1 MRTELLEGPGGSRL
15 VIQED
20 HSHPLV
26 TVTAAYQGGQRWECA
41 QDQGMTSLTQRLLI
55 KGTSRRSRDQLA
67 DDLEFLG
74 APFLPY
80 CGKDTYGATLA
91 VLSRHF
97 RAGLAIMAECLG
109 EPAFAQEEVEKE
121 KSLLELERRRL
132 ADDSLK
138 FALEEVEKLL
148 YDGHPYSLSSLG
160 TLESLA
166 AVSTGQ
172 LAGWH
177 RRLFDRSR
185 LTLAVVKDI
194 SPEAVKAQV
203 DELFTWDGSPPP
215 GLAAS
220 SCHPPDRDREQV
232 VCRERKQATLAL
244 ALLGPR
250 FTAPDYA
257 AFQVVQMVLAGMGG
271 RLFAELRDRRGL
283 GYLVNSS
290 LERRLDGSCFKAYVG
305 TSEARAEEAL
315 EAMRAEIGRLAAEP
329 VGLEELYRAKR
340 YMLGLHEINLQKKAY
355 LAHQLATYEALGL
368 GYQAFERFPEQVRA
382 VTIEQVQQV
391 AAQYLCRPGALVRVL
406 PAGQSG
412 C

>member
-1 MRTELLEGPGGSRL
+1 MRTELLQGPGGSRL

-26 TVTAAYQGGQRWECA
+26 TVTAACRGGQRWECA
-41 QDQGMTSLTQRLLI
+41 QDQGLTSLTQRLLI
-55 KGTSRRSRDQLA
+55 KGTRQRSRDQLA

-97 RAGLAIMAECLG
+97 RAGLSIMAECLG
-109 EPAFAQEEVEKE
+109 APAFAPEEVEKE

-138 FALEEVEKLL
+138 FALEEAERLL
-148 YDGHPYSLSSLG
+148 YGQHPYSLSILG
-160 TLESLA
+160 TGQSLA
-166 AVSTGQ
+166 AITSQQ
-172 LAGWH
+172 LSEWH
-177 RRLFDRSR
+177 RRLFDCSR
-185 LTLAVVKDI
+185 LTLAVVGDI

-203 DELFTWDGSPPP
+203 DELFRWDGGGPAGPESGPCEPPEQ
-215 GLAAS
+215 
-220 SCHPPDRDREQV
+220 DRELLV
-232 VCRERKQATLAL
+232 WRERKQATLVL
-244 ALLGPR
+244 ALLGPC
-250 FTAPDYA
+250 FAASDFA
-257 AFQVVQMVLAGMGG
+257 AFQVLQMVLAGMGG

-283 GYLVNSS
+283 GYLVNST
-290 LERRLDGSCFKAYVG
+290 LERRLDGSCFKAYVA
-305 TSEARAEEAL
+305 TSESRAQEAL
-315 EAMRAEIGRLAAEP
+315 EAMRHEIARLASEP

-368 GYQAFERFPEQVRA
+368 GYRAFEQFPEQVRA
-382 VTIEQVQQV
+382 VTVEQVQQV
-391 AAQYLCRPGALVRVL
+391 AAVYLDRPAALVRVL
-406 PAGQSG
+406 PASQSAS
-412 C
+412 